1 MKNNINLRFMVHLL
15 ELLFLLKDQKIK
27 GMLKIFVDVDAQ

>member
-27 GMLKIFVDVDAQ
+27 GMLKSFVDVDAQ